1 MLLHILPFLSLD
13 FTLLKVKYT
22 EILSSLPREYEAILG
37 SVQNSLSD
45 SQICDILSLTTGHNQ
60 KILNCLIM
68 QLKKKEDLLD
78 FCANLEKIP
87 GAPPSLITTVKELRK
102 GK

>member
-1 MLLHILPFLSLD
+1 
-13 FTLLKVKYT
+13 
-22 EILSSLPREYEAILG
+22 
-37 SVQNSLSD
+37 
-45 SQICDILSLTTGHNQ
+45 
-60 KILNCLIM
+60 M

>member
-1 MLLHILPFLSLD
+1 
-13 FTLLKVKYT
+13 VKYT
-22 EILSSLPREYEAILG
+22 EILANLPKEYEAILG
-37 SVQNSLSD
+37 SIQSSLSD
-45 SQICDILSLTTGHNQ
+45 SQICNILSLTTGHSQ

-87 GAPPSLITTVKELRK
+87 GVSPSLTATLKELRK
-102 GK
+102 GMY